1 MYYRITTMSVT
12 DVDAVGAYADT
23 MRDSMRELNAVSVNT
38 IDAGNGKMVMI
49 AVYNS
54 KADADA
60 AAPKAKEMLGGAGE
74 MMTAPPEASEGE
86 VVWTL

>member
-23 MRDSMRELNAVSVNT
+23 LKNRMKEQNAVSVNT
-38 IDAGNGKMVMI
+38 IDAGNGKMVMV

-60 AAPKAKEMLGGAGE
+60 AAPKAKEMHGGAGE

>member
-1 MYYRITTMSVT
+1 MSVT
-12 DVDAVGAYADT
+12 DIDEVVAYADT
-23 MRDSMRELNAVSVNT
+23 MRDRMRELKAVSGNT

-54 KADADA
+54 KADADD
-60 AAPKAKEMLGGAGE
+60 AAPKAKEMLGAGGE

>member
-1 MYYRITTMSVT
+1 MSVT

-23 MRDSMRELNAVSVNT
+23 LRDRMKELNAVSVNT

-54 KADADA
+54 KADAV
-60 AAPKAKEMLGGAGE
+60 APKAKEMLGGAGE

>member
-1 MYYRITTMSVT
+1 MSVT
-12 DVDAVGAYADT
+12 DVDAVGSYADI
-23 MRDSMRELNAVSVNT
+23 MRDRMRELNAVSVNT

-54 KADADA
+54 KADADT
-60 AAPKAKEMLGGAGE
+60 AAPKAKEMLGAAGE

>member
-1 MYYRITTMSVT
+1 MSVT
-12 DVDAVGAYADT
+12 DVDALGVYADT
-23 MRDSMRELNAVSVNT
+23 LRDRMRELNAVSVNT
-38 IDAGNGKMVMI
+38 IDAGNGKMVMV

-60 AAPKAKEMLGGAGE
+60 VASNAKEMLGGAGE
-74 MMTAPPEASEGE
+74 MMTAPPEAFEGE

>member
-1 MYYRITTMSVT
+1 MI
-12 DVDAVGAYADT
+12 
-23 MRDSMRELNAVSVNT
+23 
-38 IDAGNGKMVMI
+38 MV

-60 AAPKAKEMLGGAGE
+60 AAPKAKEMLGGARE
-74 MMTAPPEASEGE
+74 MMTAPPEAFEGE

>member
-1 MYYRITTMSVT
+1 MSVT
-12 DVDAVGAYADT
+12 DADAVRAYADS
-23 MRDSMRELNAVSVNT
+23 MRDHMKELNAVSVNT

-74 MMTAPPEASEGE
+74 KMTAPPVASEGE